1 ALGEGH
7 YAPHGSKQAAK
18 QRTRHHLKRLEPFR
32 ECHAREVDAYA
43 AQHVVKMLAA
53 EHRAAEG
60 PGELRTESLGKLSEI
75 FECLLERRHVRT
87 DRNYHIF
94 SQDLSPF
101 RHDREKCASAQP
113 VHPA

>member
-1 ALGEGH
+1 
-7 YAPHGSKQAAK
+7 PR
-18 QRTRHHLKRLEPFR
+18 QRLKRLERFR
-32 ECHAREVDAYA
+32 ERYAREVDAYA
-43 AQHVVKMLAA
+43 AQHIVKMLAA
-53 EHRAAEG
+53 EHGAAEC
-60 PGELRTESLGKLSEI
+60 PGELRAESLGKLSEI

-101 RHDREKCASAQP
+101 RHDRERCASAQP